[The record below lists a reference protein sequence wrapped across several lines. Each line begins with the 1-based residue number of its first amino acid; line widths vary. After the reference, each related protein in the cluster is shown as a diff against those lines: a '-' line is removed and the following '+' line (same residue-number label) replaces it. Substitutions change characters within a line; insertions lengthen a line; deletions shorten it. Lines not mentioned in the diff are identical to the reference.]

1 MKITFFTFFTVFSS
15 TESQPDLGNAV
26 GLSTAQTEFVN
37 RVAITGPK
45 PTCPSTAAVTLN
57 LMVIGLSRLVN
68 QGRI

>member
-1 MKITFFTFFTVFSS
+1 MKIAFFTFFTVFSS
-15 TESQPDLGNAV
+15 TESQPDLGNGSGA
-26 GLSTAQTEFVN
+26 LYCTEFVN